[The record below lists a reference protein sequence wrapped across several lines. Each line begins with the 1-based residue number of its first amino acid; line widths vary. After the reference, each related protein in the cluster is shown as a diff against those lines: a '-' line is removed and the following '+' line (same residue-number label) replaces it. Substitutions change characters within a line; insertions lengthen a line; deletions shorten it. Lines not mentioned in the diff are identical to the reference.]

1 MRFLNYSLRLLI
13 LVFVVSCS
21 SDSSTTINPDDILLK
36 SVIKKSLD
44 SEYETFYTYAG
55 KKLIQ
60 TKSYRQLN
68 NILYNGDKIVEIKT
82 SIYPDIDVIGNT
94 KYIFQYDTS
103 DRLIKIND
111 VLYQREIDFTYNN
124 DNNIDFN
131 YTYLNPNPNANYDYS
146 GTIIIENGEIHQVS
160 INDITVQYIYD
171 NKNNPLKN
179 VIGLDKLILF
189 GFFAGDYDNGTL
201 TIFPCIG
208 INHNLINFF
217 NINNPQSTSPITTY
231 EYNSNDFPKSK
242 NIETYKL
249 YYN

>member
-103 DRLIKIND
+103 DRLIKINRS
-111 VLYQREIDFTYNN
+111 L
-124 DNNIDFN
+124 
-131 YTYLNPNPNANYDYS
+131 
-146 GTIIIENGEIHQVS
+146 
-160 INDITVQYIYD
+160 
-171 NKNNPLKN
+171 
-179 VIGLDKLILF
+179 
-189 GFFAGDYDNGTL
+189 
-201 TIFPCIG
+201 
-208 INHNLINFF
+208 
-217 NINNPQSTSPITTY
+217 ST
-231 EYNSNDFPKSK
+231 
-242 NIETYKL
+242 
-249 YYN
+249 